1 MKIIKQGKRP
11 EPEYNLKCHKCDC
24 EAIYTDTDI
33 QRDHL
38 GQYVKCPCCDSII
51 EHEPHKVGGYLTLR
65 EINALSYTELCK
77 KSEAA
82 CEGFN
87 KAPISYKHSEAGTD
101 ALAYIKALN
110 AEIERRNAIMK
121 VN

>member
-11 EPEYNLKCHKCDC
+11 EHEYNLKCHKCDC
-24 EAIYTDTDI
+24 EAIYTDEDI
-33 QRDHL
+33 QTDHL
-38 GQYVKCPCCDSII
+38 GQYVKCPCCGEII

-77 KSEAA
+77 KSEVA
-82 CEGFN
+82 CDGFN
-87 KAPISYKHSEAGTD
+87 KAPTSFRHSEAGLS
-101 ALAYIKALN
+101 ASAYIKALN

-121 VN
+121 LN